1 MADKVFAKGIR
12 TFAKKDSQPD
22 FVLGELVIT
31 PNELFAW
38 LKGEGAQYLTEYKDV
53 KQLKLQVTKSRDG
66 GLMLAVNTYKKDAQP
81 QESYANA
88 STSSAKKDEDSLP
101 F

>member
-12 TFAKKDSQPD
+12 TFAKHNRAPD

-31 PNELFAW
+31 PNELFTW

-66 GLMLAVNTYKKDAQP
+66 GLMLAVNTYKSQAQT
-81 QESYANA
+81 ESP
-88 STSSAKKDEDSLP
+88 KPKVDESDLP

>member
-12 TFAKKDSQPD
+12 TSAKKDSQPD

-31 PNELFAW
+31 PNELFTW
-38 LKGEGAQYLTEYKDV
+38 LKGEGAQYLTEYKET

-66 GLMLAVNTYKKDAQP
+66 GLMLAVNTYKP
-81 QESYANA
+81 QSQTEAP
-88 STSSAKKDEDSLP
+88 KPKVEDTDGLP

>member
-22 FVLGELVIT
+22 FVLGEMVIT
-31 PNELFAW
+31 PNELFTW
-38 LKGEGAQYLTEYKDV
+38 LKGEGAQYLTEYKDM
-53 KQLKLQVTKSRDG
+53 KQLKLQVTKNRDG
-66 GLMLAVNTYKKDAQP
+66 GLMLAVNTYKPQP
-81 QESYANA
+81 TQQQSPQHQE
-88 STSSAKKDEDSLP
+88 EDFSGLP